1 VTAPAVASS
10 KTWQVSVVGW
20 PGGGGG
26 MVVGGVMAVG
36 MGVVVVDG
44 VMAVGM
50 GVVVVDGHGVVD
62 GDGVGGGGWGC

>member
-1 VTAPAVASS
+1 
-10 KTWQVSVVGW
+10 
-20 PGGGGG
+20 